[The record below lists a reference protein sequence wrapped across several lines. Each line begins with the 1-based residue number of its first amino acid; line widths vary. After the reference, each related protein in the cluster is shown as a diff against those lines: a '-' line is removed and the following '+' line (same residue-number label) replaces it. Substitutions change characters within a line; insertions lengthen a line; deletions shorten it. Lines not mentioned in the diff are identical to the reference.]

1 MADKIVA
8 LGKKK
13 LSGTQVDDSV
23 NKTCSGKLS
32 NCKFNLL
39 FFVSIVVALLL
50 AFSTRDT
57 NHKNL
62 MN

>member
-1 MADKIVA
+1 MAVKIVA
-8 LGKKK
+8 LEKKQ

-23 NKTCSGKLS
+23 NKTCSGQLD